1 MKTNHKNEGR
11 KVDKQNKD
19 QHFGKQV
26 TQLKPQ
32 ANTRL
37 KTNEGNTYTHSIQ
50 SKQTKQENQFYYN
63 LHEKKKDKIK
73 QNNKTQVK

>member
-11 KVDKQNKD
+11 KEDKQNKD

-50 SKQTKQENQFYYN
+50 SKQTKQENQFYYY
-63 LHEKKKDKIK
+63 LHEKNIK
-73 QNNKTQVK
+73 LSKTTRRR